1 MTDKKLLVFSTPT
14 CTPCKLLIL
23 YLESKNIP
31 HEKIDL
37 TTPEGFELSRRY
49 GTGRNVPVTILVKD
63 DEEID
68 RVIGFSSI
76 THIDKLW
83 EK

>member
-14 CTPCKLLIL
+14 CAPCKVLIAHI
-23 YLESKNIP
+23 ESKNIP

-37 TTPEGFELSRRY
+37 TTQEGFELSRRY
-49 GTGRNVPVTILVKD
+49 GTGQSVPITILVKD
-63 DEEID
+63 GEEID
-68 RVIGFSSI
+68 RVIGFQST

-83 EK
+83 GK